1 MNLCRSFL
9 LDSVIIFA
17 VPAVFG
23 GNAVWLTMGIYEAL
37 ALLLGV
43 VLVRTSERGGITFR

>member
-1 MNLCRSFL
+1 MTLCRGFL

-17 VPAVFG
+17 VPAFCG

-37 ALLLGV
+37 TLLLGV
-43 VLVRTSERGGITFR
+43 VLVRTSELGGITFR

>member
-1 MNLCRSFL
+1 MPSFL